1 MTSIV
6 LVLCLSYPVVFLT
19 QIYLFDFGFRVAF
32 GIVAVA
38 VPFAAVAV
46 VVRLAVAGIVVVVAG
61 FVWACR
67 FKGGGIVG
75 IANSSTY
82 SSCSKKFGDLKYSGT
97 GSSMREIILYMDFFH
112 DCSVSLPPCIARKN
126 SRSVDSTTK
135 RKFWGTCE
143 GGGGE
148 VQGKELAKDRGTAKF
163 WALACVCV
171 YMWVLAGSV
180 CTCVWVWVFLVYSRH
195 EQRALYVCIIPT
207 YLKPLTTHS
216 SHSLTITTLTGTG
229 TTDRALCC
237 CCGCCCYWSCPSCNW
252 SIMSIIRIA
261 PTWGRARLTMLS
273 QKKNNREISHSSG
286 SAYCCLFMSFVVWW
300 LLHTSMW
307 LLRL

>member
-1 MTSIV
+1 MIRIPQEAAASSSLCSFLQCV
-6 LVLCLSYPVVFLT
+6 ALEEHDAQALLVLCLSYPVVFLT
-19 QIYLFDFGFRVAF
+19 QIYLFDFSFRVAF

-148 VQGKELAKDRGTAKF
+148 VQGKQLAKGSRNGKI
-163 WALACVCV
+163 LGACVCV
-171 YMWVLAGSV
+171 RVLGV
-180 CTCVWVWVFLVYSRH
+180 CVR
-195 EQRALYVCIIPT
+195 VCE
-207 YLKPLTTHS
+207 
-216 SHSLTITTLTGTG
+216 
-229 TTDRALCC
+229 CEC
-237 CCGCCCYWSCPSCNW
+237 
-252 SIMSIIRIA
+252 
-261 PTWGRARLTMLS
+261 
-273 QKKNNREISHSSG
+273 
-286 SAYCCLFMSFVVWW
+286 F
-300 LLHTSMW
+300 
-307 LLRL
+307 